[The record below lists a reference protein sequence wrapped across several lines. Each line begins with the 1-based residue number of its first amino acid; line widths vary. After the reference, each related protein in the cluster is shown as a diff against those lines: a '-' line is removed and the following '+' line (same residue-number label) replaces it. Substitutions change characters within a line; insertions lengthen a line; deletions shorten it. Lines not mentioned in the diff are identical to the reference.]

1 MRVVLVIEDDSVQR
15 QAIAQLLLEAGY
27 SVCETFTAELIPAIP
42 QLDLVITDVILDRP
56 ADVTSVRQLTRR
68 IAERVQAPVVVITAR
83 AEIFE
88 ARPAMLGAADVI
100 AKPYESD
107 DLLARVERA
116 MNWEQAA

>member
-27 SVCETFTAELIPAIP
+27 GVCETFTAELIPAIP

-116 MNWEQAA
+116 MNWEQAT

>member
-27 SVCETFTAELIPAIP
+27 GVCETFTAELIAAIP
-42 QLDLVITDVILDRP
+42 QLDIVITDVILDRP

-68 IAERVQAPVVVITAR
+68 ISERVQAPVVVITAR

-88 ARPAMLGAADVI
+88 ARPAILGAADVI
-100 AKPYESD
+100 AKPYEAD
-107 DLLARVERA
+107 DLLTRVERA

>member
-27 SVCETFTAELIPAIP
+27 GVCETFTAELIPAIP

-68 IAERVQAPVVVITAR
+68 IAERVQAPVVVTAR

-116 MNWEQAA
+116 MNWEQAT